1 MAKPKNN
8 SGVQTDPE
16 VMDKLHNLE
25 AAPEFSGWEDENLSL
40 PPYWVTDIGKQ
51 FAARVIDLD
60 NQDPEFPR
68 YVLEALAPV
77 DCQSGKRDE
86 AEDVH
91 VKVGE
96 FFTCSTYA
104 GLPLA
109 RYIGCRVV
117 VTCTGTRK
125 VNQPQPMYVF
135 RMAMHPEDKKMV
147 MQDRKALAQQKLA
160 AFRES
165 RKDTRALP
173 ARGETVDANV

>member
-77 DCQSGKRDE
+77 
-86 AEDVH
+86 
-91 VKVGE
+91 
-96 FFTCSTYA
+96 
-104 GLPLA
+104 
-109 RYIGCRVV
+109 
-117 VTCTGTRK
+117 
-125 VNQPQPMYVF
+125 
-135 RMAMHPEDKKMV
+135 
-147 MQDRKALAQQKLA
+147 
-160 AFRES
+160 
-165 RKDTRALP
+165 
-173 ARGETVDANV
+173 